1 MIVPLVLI
9 LFLFLVAFLVYKK
22 TLGAPDPSTPEG
34 VIHEIKTRMDKSQNE
49 LKEESKKVGLDP
61 DEVIKAIK
69 AETASKKE
77 EEIDDEEEEETE
89 EEKKLRLEIEAE
101 EKKAAAELKAMEAE
115 EARIAA
121 EAKKAEE
128 EARRAEGE
136 EKAKAKAKA
145 AKLRT
150 QLENAKKQTKDKKK
164 CMYKKAVNGK
174 CLPGWEVNDAGCC
187 DPVESAADRKKAQR
201 KMMMD
206 MGKQL
211 IKEELTTVVAK
222 ALLKRGGKMVLKL
235 VGKFGAKILA
245 KMAIKIVAK
254 VGVKLAASAAKWA
267 AYGSAGPVGA
277 AMMLFDMLS
286 MAVDIMDLGGY
297 ASFTHNTTNTATRDS
312 IEYMVEKG
320 MREAGMDYP
329 QLFPVGEAFP
339 KEYGQV
345 NGMMVE
351 HFMEDVMDAMGLDG
365 QLPGESVAESK
376 KRQVAFEAVGNAF
389 AATLDE
395 KGEPIPGKDFEM
407 PKEAEDV
414 FGKVYDSVSKAKYK
428 KRDQF
433 IFDKMKAALGSR
445 ANEIQM
451 YPSMSK
457 PGTVGVSLS
466 EVGMKKWNDSKRNEF
481 FQYFDALKPK
491 ELPKDYNQPMV
502 AIYTKHYR
510 ETNQAALRRANPKEF
525 AKRPVMIDRELPQK
539 VMLGGYYGQLVA
551 NCEKSRKSSK
561 TGQRVHPYNHG
572 VRFNHDTGTCI
583 YTNSWCSKMGLKHV
597 GGRLT
602 DCKLR
607 KGQKIAEMIFGTT
620 VTRGAIKASNKLK
633 NRAKDMFSGNPKKML
648 NAALDQV
655 LDPFGLGLPP
665 AKYAKKAVKA
675 AAKAAKQAA
684 KAAAAGAKAAAK
696 AASKAARKAAEGAQK
711 AAKAA
716 ARLASRAAKAA
727 ARNAQKAAAKAAR
740 GAARA
745 AKAAANAAANA
756 AKKAARGAQRAAKKA
771 TEGAKKAAKAAGRAA
786 KKAANAAKK
795 AANKVGKAFKSVFC
809 FSPDTPIKLKNG
821 TIVKMKDI
829 KLDDVL
835 SNGAVVTAT
844 MKIRGRKADPYYEI
858 YSEDIQEKIRVTG
871 SHYIKNKNK
880 YCKVKDFPKATKTDE
895 IDDELTCLV
904 TSDHT
909 IPVGEYTF
917 WDWEDNLIPVN

>member
-1 MIVPLVLI
+1 MIVALILI

-22 TLGAPDPSTPEG
+22 TLGAPDPSTPDG
-34 VIHEIKTRMDKSQNE
+34 VISELKQRIDKSQNE
-49 LKEESKKVGLDP
+49 LKEESKKAGLDP

-69 AETASKKE
+69 AETAPKDGE
-77 EEIDDEEEEETE
+77 EDDDEEESE

-115 EARIAA
+115 EARLAA

-128 EARRAEGE
+128 DAKKAEGE

-145 AKLRT
+145 AKLRN
-150 QLENAKKQTKDKKK
+150 QLENAKKQTADKKK

-201 KMMMD
+201 KMMMK
-206 MGKQL
+206 MGKQM
-211 IKEELTTVVAK
+211 IKEELTTVMAK
-222 ALLKRGGKMVLKL
+222 ALIKRGGKMVLKL

-267 AYGSAGPVGA
+267 AYGSTGPVGA

-297 ASFTHNTTNTATRDS
+297 ASFTKNTTNTATRNS

-320 MREAGMDYP
+320 MRESGMDYP

-339 KEYGQV
+339 KEYGEV

-365 QLPGESVAESK
+365 QLPGESVADSK
-376 KRQVAFEAVGNAF
+376 KRKVAFEAVGQAF

-395 KGEPIPGKDFEM
+395 NGEQIPGKEFQM
-407 PKEAEDV
+407 PKEAEDM
-414 FGKVYDSVSKAKYK
+414 FGKVYDTVSKAKYK

-510 ETNQAALRRANPKEF
+510 ETDKAALRRSNPKEF
-525 AKRPVMIDRELPQK
+525 AKRPVMIDRQLPQK

-551 NCEKSRKSSK
+551 NCEKSRKSGR
-561 TGQRVHPYNHG
+561 TAQRVHPYNHG
-572 VRFNHDTGTCI
+572 VRFNHDTGTCL
-583 YTNSWCSKMGLKHV
+583 YTNSWCSKMGMKHV

-607 KGQKIAEMIFGTT
+607 KGQKVAEMIFGTT
-620 VTRGAIKASNKLK
+620 VTRGVIKASNKLK
-633 NRAKDMFSGNPKKML
+633 NRAKDMFSGNPKKMA
-648 NAALDQV
+648 NAALNTL
-655 LDPFGLGLPP
+655 LDPLGLGLPHV
-665 AKYAKKAVKA
+665 KYAKKAAKA
-675 AAKAAKQAA
+675 AAKAAKAAA
-684 KAAAAGAKAAAK
+684 KAAAEGAK
-696 AASKAARKAAEGAQK
+696 KAARAAGRAARAAAAGAQK
-711 AAKAA
+711 AARAA
-716 ARLASRAAKAA
+716 ARMAGRAARAA
-727 ARNAQKAAAKAAR
+727 ARGARDAANKAAR

-745 AKAAANAAANA
+745 ARAAANA
-756 AKKAARGAQRAAKKA
+756 AKNLANKAARGAR
-771 TEGAKKAAKAAGRAA
+771 R
-786 KKAANAAKK
+786 AANAAARGARR
-795 AANKVGKAFKSVFC
+795 AANKVGNAFKSLFRC

-880 YCKVKDFPKATKTDE
+880 YCEVKDFPKATKTDE

>member
-34 VIHEIKTRMDKSQNE
+34 VISELKQRMDKSQND
-49 LKEESKKVGLDP
+49 LKEESKKAGLDP

-69 AETASKKE
+69 AETASSKQE
-77 EEIDDEEEEETE
+77 TDDEEEETE

-101 EKKAAAELKAMEAE
+101 EKKAAEELKAMEAE
-115 EARIAA
+115 EARVEA

-128 EARRAEGE
+128 EERRLEEEEKKAMAKGQEAERQRIAK
-136 EKAKAKAKA
+136 EKAKAKEKA
-145 AKLRT
+145 AKLRS
-150 QLENAKKQTKDKKK
+150 QLENAKKQTADKKK

-206 MGKQL
+206 MGKQM

-267 AYGSAGPVGA
+267 AYGSTGPVGA

-297 ASFTHNTTNTATRDS
+297 ATFTHNTTNTATRDS

-320 MREAGMDYP
+320 MRESGMDYP
-329 QLFPVGEAFP
+329 QLFPIGEAFP

-351 HFMEDVMDAMGLDG
+351 HFMEDVMEAMGLDG
-365 QLPGESVAESK
+365 QLPGESVAQSK

-395 KGEPIPGKDFEM
+395 NGEPIPGKEFEM
-407 PKEAEDV
+407 PKAAENI
-414 FGKVYDSVSKAKYK
+414 FGEVYDSVSKAKYK

-451 YPSMSK
+451 YSSMSK

-466 EVGMKKWNDSKRNEF
+466 QVGMKKWNDSKRNEF

-525 AKRPVMIDRELPQK
+525 AKKPVMIDRELSQK

-551 NCEKSRKSSK
+551 NCEKSRKSGK
-561 TGQRVHPYNHG
+561 TGQRVNPYDYG
-572 VRFNHDTGTCI
+572 VRFNHDTGTCT
-583 YTNSWCSKMGLKHV
+583 YTGSYCSKMGLKHV

-607 KGQKIAEMIFGTT
+607 KGQKVAEMIFGTT
-620 VTRGAIKASNKLK
+620 VTRGVIKAANKVK
-633 NRAKDMFSGNPKKML
+633 RRTKDLFSGNPRKMA
-648 NAALDQV
+648 NAALDTL
-655 LDPFGLGLPP
+655 LDPLGLGLPHV
-665 AKYAKKAVKA
+665 KYAKQ
-675 AAKAAKQAA
+675 AAKLAAKVATKAA
-684 KAAAAGAKAAAK
+684 KAAAAAGKAAVKAASRAAKKAARAAGRAAK
-696 AASKAARKAAEGAQK
+696 AAVRQ
-711 AAKAA
+711 
-716 ARLASRAAKAA
+716 ASRAAKAA
-727 ARNAQKAAAKAAR
+727 ARGAANAAKKAAR

-745 AKAAANAAANA
+745 AKAAANAAKNA
-756 AKKAARGAQRAAKKA
+756 AKKAARGAQRAAKA
-771 TEGAKKAAKAAGRAA
+771 
-786 KKAANAAKK
+786 AANAAKK
-795 AANKVGKAFKSVFC
+795 AAKA
-809 FSPDTPIKLKNG
+809 
-821 TIVKMKDI
+821 
-829 KLDDVL
+829 
-835 SNGAVVTAT
+835 TA
-844 MKIRGRKADPYYEI
+844 RAARKAANAVANAA
-858 YSEDIQEKIRVTG
+858 K
-871 SHYIKNKNK
+871 
-880 YCKVKDFPKATKTDE
+880 KAARGFSRAMRK
-895 IDDELTCLV
+895 
-904 TSDHT
+904 
-909 IPVGEYTF
+909 
-917 WDWEDNLIPVN
+917 W

>member
-9 LFLFLVAFLVYKK
+9 LFLFLVTFLVYKK

-34 VIHEIKTRMDKSQNE
+34 VISELKQRMDKSQNE

-77 EEIDDEEEEETE
+77 EEIDDDEEEETE

-115 EARIAA
+115 EARVAA
-121 EAKKAEE
+121 ETKKAEE
-128 EARRAEGE
+128 EERRLEEEEKKALAKGQEAERQRIAE
-136 EKAKAKAKA
+136 EKAKAKEKAK
-145 AKLRT
+145 KLRAEL
-150 QLENAKKQTKDKKK
+150 QSAKQQTADKKK

-187 DPVESAADRKKAQR
+187 DPVESAADRKKSQR
-201 KMMMD
+201 KMMMN

-211 IKEELTTVVAK
+211 IKEELTTVMAK

-267 AYGSAGPVGA
+267 AYGSTGPVGA

-320 MREAGMDYP
+320 MRESGMDYP
-329 QLFPVGEAFP
+329 QLFPIGEAFP

-365 QLPGESVAESK
+365 QLPGESVADSK
-376 KRQVAFEAVGNAF
+376 KRQVAFEAVGQAF

-395 KGEPIPGKDFEM
+395 NGQQIPGKEFEM
-407 PKEAEDV
+407 PKEAEDM

-457 PGTVGVSLS
+457 PGTVSVSLS

-525 AKRPVMIDRELPQK
+525 AKKPVMIDRELSQK

-551 NCEKSRKSSK
+551 NCEKSRKSGR

-583 YTNSWCSKMGLKHV
+583 YTNSWCGKMGMKHV

-607 KGQKIAEMIFGTT
+607 KGQKVAEMIFGTT
-620 VTRGAIKASNKLK
+620 VTRGAIKAANKLK

-655 LDPFGLGLPP
+655 LDPFGLGLPTS
-665 AKYAKKAVKA
+665 KYAKKAVKA
-675 AAKAAKQAA
+675 AAKAAQKAA

-696 AASKAARKAAEGAQK
+696 AASKVARKAAEGAKK

-716 ARLASRAAKAA
+716 ARLAGRAAKAA
-727 ARNAQKAAAKAAR
+727 ARNAAKAAAKAAR

-745 AKAAANAAANA
+745 ARAAANAAKNA
-756 AKKAARGAQRAAKKA
+756 AKKAARGAQRAAR
-771 TEGAKKAAKAAGRAA
+771 AAGPVRI
-786 KKAANAAKK
+786 
-795 AANKVGKAFKSVFC
+795 FW
-809 FSPDTPIKLKNG
+809 
-821 TIVKMKDI
+821 
-829 KLDDVL
+829 
-835 SNGAVVTAT
+835 
-844 MKIRGRKADPYYEI
+844 EI
-858 YSEDIQEKIRVTG
+858 SSWYSWCSR
-871 SHYIKNKNK
+871 
-880 YCKVKDFPKATKTDE
+880 
-895 IDDELTCLV
+895 
-904 TSDHT
+904 
-909 IPVGEYTF
+909 
-917 WDWEDNLIPVN
+917 